1 MREPIR
7 FIILFIFL
15 IQAGKVAQA
24 QQRVITAGSAITE
37 TVCAL
42 GDCDKIVASDRT
54 SLYPAQIQ
62 QLPSIGYRSGINA
75 EGILS
80 LKPTLIIAE
89 KEYVE
94 EAVLQQLA
102 SGNVK
107 LVIVERRLTF
117 DDIKKAILQIGQ
129 ALGKD
134 AEAKKLVAKNEAEM
148 AEAKGWLK
156 RATSSPKALCI
167 YNRGTST
174 TSIAGD
180 ETFGEIL
187 KYVGATNAVSGITG
201 YKPLNTEALIA
212 ADPEYLVM
220 LSSGFESLGGMDGV
234 LKVAGVA
241 QTTAGRKKQIIVIDA
256 LKLTNFGPRF
266 GETVKE
272 LVQQLH
278 PELKAK

>member
-7 FIILFIFL
+7 IIILFIFL
-15 IQAGKVAQA
+15 LQAGKVVHA
-24 QQRVITAGSAITE
+24 QQRIITAGSAITE

-94 EAVLQQLA
+94 EAVLQQLK
-102 SGNVK
+102 SSNVK
-107 LVIVERRLTF
+107 LVIIDKRVTF
-117 DDIKKAILQIGQ
+117 DDIKKAIIQIGQ

-134 AEAKKLVAKNEAEM
+134 ADAKKLVAKNEAEL

-156 RATSSPKALCI
+156 RATASPKALCV
-167 YNRGTST
+167 YNR
-174 TSIAGD
+174 
-180 ETFGEIL
+180 
-187 KYVGATNAVSGITG
+187 
-201 YKPLNTEALIA
+201 
-212 ADPEYLVM
+212 
-220 LSSGFESLGGMDGV
+220 
-234 LKVAGVA
+234 
-241 QTTAGRKKQIIVIDA
+241 
-256 LKLTNFGPRF
+256 
-266 GETVKE
+266 
-272 LVQQLH
+272 
-278 PELKAK
+278 

>member
-7 FIILFIFL
+7 IIILFIFL
-15 IQAGKVAQA
+15 LQAGKVVHA
-24 QQRVITAGSAITE
+24 QQRIITAGSAITE

-94 EAVLQQLA
+94 EAVLQQLK

-107 LVIVERRLTF
+107 LVIIDKRVTF
-117 DDIKKAILQIGQ
+117 DDIKKAIIQIGQ

-134 AEAKKLVAKNEAEM
+134 ADAKKLVAKNEAEL

-156 RATSSPKALCI
+156 RATASPKALCV

-174 TSIAGD
+174 MNIAGD

-187 KYVGATNAVSGITG
+187 KYTGATNAVAGVTG

-212 ADPEYLVM
+212 ADPEYLIM
-220 LSSGFESLGGMDGV
+220 LSSGVESLGGIDGV
-234 LKVAGVA
+234 LKVTGVA
-241 QTTAGRKKQIIVIDA
+241 QTTAGKKKQIVVIDA